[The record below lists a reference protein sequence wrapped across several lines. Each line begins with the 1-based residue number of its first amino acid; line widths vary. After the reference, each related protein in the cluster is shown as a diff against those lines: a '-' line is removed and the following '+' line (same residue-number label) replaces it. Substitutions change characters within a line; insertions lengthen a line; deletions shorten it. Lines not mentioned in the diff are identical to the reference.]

1 MIRRQDAPQ
10 AWEYNG
16 AIYVINIASLRKMS
30 LGEFPRRRKYVMDDK
45 YSIDLDTPFDWMV
58 AEMMLQEN
66 IVTF

>member
-1 MIRRQDAPQ
+1 
-10 AWEYNG
+10 
-16 AIYVINIASLRKMS
+16 MS